1 MIMRRSAG
9 APVSTA
15 RRRRLVVAS
24 VISIAAVGIGV
35 FHAFM
40 PDAKIDGIT
49 VVLAAIAVVP
59 WLGDLFE
66 SIELPGGTKFQ
77 YLKQSLDE
85 TKQLTK
91 EARQAAGDAARQADD
106 AARQAR
112 VALVTSG
119 SENIAGG
126 SPAEKVAELTHAF
139 TELRRTEPSS
149 PGRTYRQE
157 QIFAELVRLTP
168 QVADMNLQAALPSND
183 GGTRLTAYARLYAK
197 PEAQYLKALVEAA
210 VTEDMNFNQY
220 WAIHA
225 VGAVVDAIGPGKVD
239 VATVR
244 RLRRGFSQVPEDS
257 GRARTLRG
265 VLARL
270 DYDAA

>member
-1 MIMRRSAG
+1 MMITKRSAV
-9 APVSTA
+9 APASTA
-15 RRRRLVVAS
+15 RPRRLFVAW
-24 VISIAAVGIGV
+24 VISFAAVGIGV

-40 PDAKIDGIT
+40 PDVKIDGIT
-49 VVLAAIAVVP
+49 LVLAAIAVVP

-66 SIELPGGTKFQ
+66 SIELPGGTKLQ
-77 YLKQSLDE
+77 YLQQRIDE
-85 TKQLTK
+85 TEQFTQ
-91 EARQAAGDAARQADD
+91 EVRHAADD

-119 SENIAGG
+119 SENIAGD

-168 QVADMNLQAALPSND
+168 QLADMNLQAALGSND

-210 VTEDMNFNQY
+210 VAENMHFNQY

-225 VGAVVDAIGPGKVD
+225 VGAVVDAIGPGHVD

-244 RLRRGFSQVPEDS
+244 RLRRGFSEVPEDS
-257 GRARTLRG
+257 DRARTLRG

-270 DYDAA
+270 DHDAA